1 MMSMAREQ
9 DPRKLFAGLQEEMRS
24 TLAAGKSIN
33 HPGAKGN
40 DSEMKWVE
48 WLQQYLPKRYSAS
61 KAFVLDSR
69 RGLSPEIDIVIYDR
83 QYSPFLFFQK
93 GACYVPA
100 ESVYA
105 VLEIKQEL
113 NRRHIN
119 YAKQKVKS
127 VRSLHRTSADIVHA
141 GGRLDPRPPIP
152 ILSGILTYESGWAD
166 PLGVDL
172 KRSLKSPDE
181 LERIDVGCS
190 ICNGSFEVAYDTAGN
205 ATLTI
210 AERES
215 GLIIF
220 FLRMLSRL
228 QKVGTVPAM
237 DIDQYLRMIRP

>member
-1 MMSMAREQ
+1 MRSMAREQ

-24 TLAAGKSIN
+24 TLAAGKTID

-61 KAFVLDSR
+61 KAFVLDSQG
-69 RGLSPEIDIVIYDR
+69 GLSHEIDIVIYDR

-166 PLGVDL
+166 PIGVDL
-172 KRSLKSPDE
+172 KRSLKCPDE
-181 LERIDVGCS
+181 LERIDMGCS
-190 ICNGSFEVAYDTAGN
+190 ICNGSFEAAYDTAGN

-237 DIDQYLRMIRP
+237 DIDQYLRMIKP